1 MTAKDLTQEQREWFI
16 ENFAYTKNQELADYL
31 GTSPWSVKQ
40 IARKL
45 GLWKDKEFMAATQR
59 NASEHGARANRA
71 MGGNAGTRNLLIYG
85 KAHQFKA
92 GESNKDRMS
101 EEAFAD
107 MHQRIGESR
116 KELFKKERRRAIF
129 GLEQKTAL
137 RVIRCPK
144 EKTCLRNNLRKHGY
158 EIGRASN
165 EATITNETRRSIKME
180 ARAVKMGIKFNFN
193 QIAL

>member
-16 ENFAYTKNQELADYL
+16 ENFAHTKNQELADYL

-71 MGGNAGTRNLLIYG
+71 MGGNAGTRNLFIYG

-107 MHQRIGESR
+107 MHRRIGESR
-116 KELFKKERRRAIF
+116 KELFKKHRKRE
-129 GLEQKTAL
+129 G
-137 RVIRCPK
+137 V
-144 EKTCLRNNLRKHGY
+144 RNRKHVHRKY
-158 EIGRASN
+158 A
-165 EATITNETRRSIKME
+165 
-180 ARAVKMGIKFNFN
+180 
-193 QIAL
+193 